1 MLHRLFPG
9 TRIGASIRGI
19 PSRHVASG
27 LKAHAVSG
35 SFSAEH
41 AQTHGRGH
49 SMDRHRRYNRPNMKG
64 VEPSREALQ
73 LFKKKKKEETLAG
86 GRNTAGQ
93 WQELLIRVLSEAVK
107 NGAVAPG
114 LTIPGEI
121 KKLITCCLMRR
132 SEPPEACSPE

>member
-1 MLHRLFPG
+1 MSHRLFTE
-9 TRIGASIRGI
+9 TRIGASIHGI

-73 LFKKKKKEETLAG
+73 LFKKRKKKKKTLAG

-121 KKLITCCLMRR
+121 KKLITRCLMRR
-132 SEPPEACSPE
+132 STRAARSL